1 MSETIHQAEYA
12 RGVADAVATLK
23 LMLDVERENA
33 RDNSE
38 ANPAVAA
45 MLLIGQPT
53 QGQHRRMRAIEAAHR
68 LHSDNADILTL
79 AVSRVRELAP

>member
-1 MSETIHQAEYA
+1 MSETVLQTEYA

-38 ANPAVAA
+38 ANPAVSA
-45 MLLIGQPT
+45 MLLVGQPT
-53 QGQHRRMRAIEAAHR
+53 MTQHRRISDIGAAYKR
-68 LHSDNADILTL
+68 HSANADLLTR
-79 AVSRVRELAP
+79 AVSQVSGLAS